1 VKDKKRTAWIIGTGP
16 SLRNIDVSKLKNE
29 HTITF
34 NRAYIAFED
43 WGFDPTYYLCID
55 ANDLRSVY
63 KDINNLIENSDIKAF
78 FLPEIK
84 DNLAHP
90 PESFQDGDKVENLF
104 VKHKKVFT
112 MINYP
117 TTEAARDTTNVAS
130 MYDKDTRIYPNKRE
144 IYTFHDSN
152 GGIMGLKILKALGY
166 DEIAFVGCD
175 ARYKDDEESNKHI
188 TTMNNEYISNEDYD
202 VNHFR
207 DDYFGKGIRFG
218 KPNEEWIIKLWWWA
232 SHQLESASKESDKY
246 PGIRPIKVYSCTK
259 NSNLNQYFPYIPFE
273 DFLKGER
280 QPEVEMKRDEMKIP
294 SLEGHTCALLGSHVE
309 SESIIVDTEKVFNRK
324 DKSE

>member
-1 VKDKKRTAWIIGTGP
+1 MKDKKRTAWIIGTGP
-16 SLRNIDVSKLKNE
+16 SLRDIDVSKLKNE

-34 NRAYIAFED
+34 NRAYVAFED
-43 WGFDPTYYLCID
+43 WGFDPTYYLCVD

-78 FLPEIK
+78 FLPEIN

-90 PESFQDGDKVENLF
+90 PESFQDGDKKRNLF

-112 MINYP
+112 MFNYP
-117 TTEAARDTTNVAS
+117 RPGSRQPTNVAS
-130 MYDKDTRIYPNKRE
+130 MYEKDTRIYPNKRE

-232 SHQLESASKESDKY
+232 SHQLEMASKRPDKN

-259 NSNLNQYFPYIPFE
+259 NSNLNEYFPYIPFE
-273 DFLKGER
+273 DFLNGER
-280 QPEVEMKRDEMKIP
+280 QPEVEIDREHVKIP
-294 SLEGHTCALLGSHVE
+294 SLKGHRFVGRVGNQWKTTPIDAEAFLGIKDE
-309 SESIIVDTEKVFNRK
+309 SE
-324 DKSE
+324 